1 MGMSTPLADEPSDAS
16 PRISHQGHPQAPGR
30 AVAIA
35 KITNNRA
42 GNQVTQTMVLK
53 KHQKVP

>member
-1 MGMSTPLADEPSDAS
+1 MSTPLADEPSDAS